1 MRKAFTL
8 IELLVVIAII
18 AILAAIA
25 IPASSR
31 VVQASKSAGC
41 LSNLHNLGI
50 ALNSYL
56 ADHNQVLPQLQAG
69 RQSTSDDVPVID
81 NTLTKYTT
89 DPRIFICPADNVGIG
104 ASSGTSYYW
113 NSAIS
118 GESMTNLHFMLMLM
132 NQNMNQANSEIP
144 ILSDKQGFHPYEA
157 NKVNLLYAD
166 GHASADVSF
175 VTSQ

>member
-8 IELLVVIAII
+8 IELLVVIAIL

-31 VVQASKSAGC
+31 VVQASKSAAC
-41 LSNLHNLGI
+41 FSNLHNLGV

-56 ADHNQVLPQLQAG
+56 ADHNQVLPQLEAG

-81 NTLTKYTT
+81 NTLSKYAT

-104 ASSGTSYYW
+104 ARSGTSYYW

-118 GESMTNLHFMLMLM
+118 GESMTHLHFMLM